1 MQNFLDLVL
10 FSEAPKGCLSIVLL
24 QSGLP
29 HYFCC
34 VVWAL
39 GPWLTERD
47 SQGNVIISIGVD
59 NQYSLY
65 LHCKKKMLHSSGNQ
79 CPYQCDM
86 LLLLM
91 QVLFCSVF
99 SSIED

>member
-47 SQGNVIISIGVD
+47 SQGNVIISIEVD
-59 NQYSLY
+59 NQYSMY

-79 CPYQCDM
+79 C
-86 LLLLM
+86 LLTN
-91 QVLFCSVF
+91 VICCYY
-99 SSIED
+99 